1 VCGDLVR
8 SSTGI
13 DEGRAPEGEDG
24 QKCKLE
30 VLTLSLNLFI
40 MSGFSRPKR
49 LWGDAG
55 REPVGVDGTGKF
67 GRIPALND
75 GVFVVSS
82 LTNRSSNGVGA
93 QVNSCE

>member
-1 VCGDLVR
+1 MSGLLDNEGFSGSVCGDLVR

-49 LWGDAG
+49 LWGTPAG
-55 REPVGVDGTGKF
+55 SWRGLTELGSSVEYPLLTTEF
-67 GRIPALND
+67 LSLAL
-75 GVFVVSS
+75 
-82 LTNRSSNGVGA
+82 
-93 QVNSCE
+93 